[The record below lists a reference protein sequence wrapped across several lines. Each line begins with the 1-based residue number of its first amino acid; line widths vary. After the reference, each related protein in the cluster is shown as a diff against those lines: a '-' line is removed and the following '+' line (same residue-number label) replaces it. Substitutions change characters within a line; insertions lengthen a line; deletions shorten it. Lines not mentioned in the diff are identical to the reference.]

1 MTYKHLVEEIK
12 RNSQRFKSKNAIHY
26 KNNELN
32 KWEGISWLDFEDRIE
47 RLSKGLLNFG
57 VSEQQNI
64 AIFAENMPNWI
75 IADIAIMRVKAVTIP
90 IYATNSK
97 KETEY
102 IIHDAKVS
110 LLFVGNQNEYDK
122 AYELLETSNYLK
134 LIVALT
140 NTIKLQP
147 SKKSIYLEDFVA
159 FEPSEQIDLELQ
171 KRYDEHELTDL
182 ASIIYTSGT
191 TGEPKGV
198 MLDYTNFG
206 SSLEAHDFELDV
218 SEKDVSLSFLPLS
231 HVYERSWVFFC
242 LYKGIEIYFNQD
254 PKKIAEVL
262 KEVKPTLMCTV
273 PRIFEKIFA
282 AIQEKRKE
290 ASPTKMKLASWALGI
305 GNDYYNKHK
314 RLAKKVPLALKI
326 KYKIADKLVLG
337 KLRDVFGGRIKFM
350 PCGGAPLAADLVSFF
365 HSFGLNIKCGYG
377 LTETT
382 ATVTLFGDAHFEFN
396 SAGKPIE
403 GTQIKIADNNEIL
416 VKGPGVMKGYYKKPE
431 ATAQVFKDGWLCTGD
446 AGKIDAKGNLVIT
459 DRIKDLMKTSGGK
472 YIAPQK
478 LETALIS
485 DSFIEQIAVIGDQQ
499 KYVTALAVPSFEN
512 LKKYALEHKI
522 TFKDIEELI
531 AHNQIVELFEKRFE
545 ELQKEFSKFEKI
557 KKFTLLPKEFTIDA
571 GEITA
576 TLKLKRKVIQ
586 KKYKELIDNMYS
598 EKDEGKDGEKD
609 KKKEP

>member
-1 MTYKHLVEEIK
+1 MNYKHLVEEIK
-12 RNSQRFKSKNAIHY
+12 ENSQRFKNKNAVY
-26 KNNELN
+26 FKDNTRNT
-32 KWEGISWLDFEDRIE
+32 WEGISWLDFESRIE
-47 RLSKGLLNFG
+47 ILSKALLNYG
-57 VSEQQNI
+57 ISEQQNV
-64 AIFAENMPNWI
+64 AIFSENMPNWV
-75 IADIAIMRVKAVTIP
+75 IADCAIMRVRAVTIP

-97 KETEY
+97 KEVEY
-102 IIHDAKVS
+102 VVNDAEVS
-110 LLFVGNQNEYDK
+110 LLFAGDQNEYDK
-122 AYELLETSNYLK
+122 AYELLESSSYLK
-134 LIVALT
+134 QIVALT
-140 NTIKLQP
+140 KTIKLQP
-147 SKKSIYLEDFVA
+147 TGNSIYLEDFIN
-159 FEPSEQIDLELQ
+159 FEPSEAIDTELQ
-171 KRYDEHELTDL
+171 KRYYECDYEDI

-206 SSLEAHDFELDV
+206 GSLVGHDYELDV

-231 HVYERSWVFFC
+231 HIYERSWVFFC
-242 LYKGIEIYFNQD
+242 LKKGIEVYFNQD
-254 PKKIAEVL
+254 PKKIVDVI

-282 AIQEKRKE
+282 AIQDKRKE

-305 GNDYYNKHK
+305 GNNYYNKHK
-314 RLAKKVPLALKI
+314 RLEKKVPASLKL
-326 KYKIADKLVLG
+326 KYKIADKLVLS

-350 PCGGAPLAADLVSFF
+350 PCGGAPLAPEMVSFF

-382 ATVTLFGDAHFEFN
+382 ATVTLFGDTHFEFN

-403 GTQIKIADNNEIL
+403 GSQIKIGHNNEVL

-431 ATAQVFKDGWLCTGD
+431 ATAEVFENGWFKTGD
-446 AGKIDAKGNLVIT
+446 AGKIDEKGNLIIT

-478 LETALIS
+478 LENALIT

-522 TFKDIEELI
+522 SFKNAEDLI
-531 AHNQIVELFEKRFE
+531 LDNQIIDLFEKRFE

-557 KKFTLLPKEFTIDA
+557 KKFTLLPKEFSIEA

-576 TLKLKRKVIQ
+576 TLKLKRKVIHN
-586 KKYKELIDNMYS
+586 KYKELIDKMYS
-598 EKDEGKDGEKD
+598 D
-609 KKKEP
+609 

>member
-1 MTYKHLVEEIK
+1 MNYKHLVEVIK
-12 RNSQRFKSKNAIHY
+12 ENSERFKSKNAIYY
-26 KNNELN
+26 KNNERN
-32 KWEGISWLDFEDRIE
+32 TWEGISWLDFESRIE
-47 RLSKGLLNFG
+47 TLSKALINYGISAQN
-57 VSEQQNI
+57 NI
-64 AIFAENMPNWI
+64 AIFSENMPNWI
-75 IADIAIMRVKAVTIP
+75 IADIAIMRVRAVTIP

-97 KETEY
+97 KEVEY
-102 IIHDAKVS
+102 VIDDAQVS
-110 LLFVGNQNEYDK
+110 LLFVGDQNEYDK
-122 AYELLETSNYLK
+122 AYELLDTSKYLK

-140 NTIKLQP
+140 KTITLHPNKN
-147 SKKSIYLEDFVA
+147 SVYLEDFVT
-159 FEPSEQIDLELQ
+159 FEASEQIDIELQ
-171 KRYDEHELTDL
+171 KRYYECNLEDI

-206 SSLEAHDFELDV
+206 GSLVAHDYELDI
-218 SEKDVSLSFLPLS
+218 SDQEVSLSFLPLS

-242 LYKGIEIYFNQD
+242 LFKGIEVYLNQD
-254 PKKIAEVL
+254 PKKIVDVI

-273 PRIFEKIFA
+273 PRIFEKIFS
-282 AIQEKRKE
+282 AIQDKRKE
-290 ASPTKMKLASWALGI
+290 ASPTKMKLASWALGV
-305 GNDYYNKHK
+305 GNNYYNKHK
-314 RLAKKVPLALKI
+314 RLEIAVPLGLKL
-326 KYKIADKLVLG
+326 KYKVADKLVLS

-350 PCGGAPLAADLVSFF
+350 PCGGAPLAPDMVSFF

-382 ATVTLFGDAHFEFN
+382 ATATLFGNTFFEFN

-403 GTQIKIADNNEIL
+403 GTQIKIGDNNEVL
-416 VKGPGVMKGYYKKPE
+416 VKGPGVMKGYYKKPL
-431 ATAQVFKDGWLCTGD
+431 ATAEVFENGWFKTGD
-446 AGKIDAKGNLVIT
+446 AGKIDDNGNLIIT

-478 LETALIS
+478 LENALIT
-485 DSFIEQIAVIGDQQ
+485 DSFIEQIAVIGDEQ

-522 TFKDIEELI
+522 NFKDVEDLI
-531 AHNQIVELFEKRFE
+531 TNNQIIALFEKRFE

-557 KKFTLLPKEFTIDA
+557 KKFTLLPKEFTIET

-586 KKYKELIDNMYS
+586 NKYKALIDKMYS
-598 EKDEGKDGEKD
+598 E
-609 KKKEP
+609 

>member
-1 MTYKHLVEEIK
+1 MEYKHLIEEIK
-12 RNSQRFKSKNAIHY
+12 ENSEHY
-26 KNNELN
+26 KNKNAVYYKNNKLN
-32 KWEGISWLDFEDRIE
+32 TWEGISWLDFESKIE
-47 RLSKGLLNFG
+47 ILSKALINYGIS
-57 VSEQQNI
+57 VQQNI
-64 AIFAENMPNWI
+64 AIFSENMPNWI
-75 IADIAIMRVKAVTIP
+75 IADIAIMRVRAVTIP

-97 KETEY
+97 KEAEY
-102 IIHDAKVS
+102 VINDANVS
-110 LLFVGNQNEYDK
+110 LLFVGDQNEYDK
-122 AYELLETSNYLK
+122 AYELLETSSCLK

-140 NTIKLQP
+140 NTIKLH
-147 SKKSIYLEDFVA
+147 SSNNSIYLEDFIV
-159 FEPSEQIDLELQ
+159 FKPTEKVEIELQ
-171 KRYDEHELTDL
+171 KRYYECDYDDT

-198 MLDYTNFG
+198 MLDYNNFG
-206 SSLEAHDFELDV
+206 ASLVAHDYELDV
-218 SEKDVSLSFLPLS
+218 SEQDVSLSFLPLS
-231 HVYERSWVFFC
+231 HIYERSWVFFC
-242 LYKGIEIYFNQD
+242 LKKGIEVYFNQD
-254 PKKIAEVL
+254 PKKIVDVI
-262 KEVKPTLMCTV
+262 KEVKPTVMCTV

-282 AIQEKRKE
+282 AIQDKRKE

-305 GNDYYNKHK
+305 GNNYYNKHK
-314 RLAKKVPLALKI
+314 RLEKNVPTALKL
-326 KYKIADKLVLG
+326 KYKIADKLVLS

-350 PCGGAPLAADLVSFF
+350 PCGGAPLAPDMVSFF

-382 ATVTLFGDAHFEFN
+382 ATSTLFGDTHFEFN

-403 GTQIKIADNNEIL
+403 GTKIKIGDNNEIL
-416 VKGPGVMKGYYKKPE
+416 IKGPGVMKGYYKKPE
-431 ATAQVFKDGWLCTGD
+431 ATAEVFENGWFKTGD
-446 AGKIDAKGNLVIT
+446 AGKIDSKGNLIIT

-478 LETALIS
+478 LENALIT

-522 TFKDIEELI
+522 SFKDIEDLI
-531 AHNQIVELFEKRFE
+531 ANSQIINLFEKRFE

-557 KKFTLLPKEFTIDA
+557 KKFTLLPKEFSIEA

-586 KKYKELIDNMYS
+586 KKHKELIDKMY
-598 EKDEGKDGEKD
+598 
-609 KKKEP
+609 KE